1 MSAKRKTLMQGM
13 DALVW
18 WSGTSDKVRHDMSAD
33 ADERQRLPMR
43 WLPLL
48 PMAFAAALL
57 YTAVSFPVSR
67 MVYGIAVPIMAVASA
82 IAINGPLGKPSI
94 DDDEREAALRKN
106 AFFFCTA
113 CLAFLN
119 IIAGPILLLTSALHG
134 WTVERSAGA
143 AFALFMANM
152 TCFVSLPTLYASWKL
167 PRQPES
173 ES

>member
-48 PMAFAAALL
+48 PMAFAAGLIF
-57 YTAVSFPVSR
+57 TSISFSVSN
-67 MVYGIAVPIMAVASA
+67 MVYGVAAPIMAVALA

-106 AFFFCTA
+106 SFFFCTA
-113 CLAFLN
+113 FLAFVN
-119 IIAGPILLLTSALHG
+119 IVAAPILMLTSALHG
-134 WTVERSAGA
+134 WAVERSVGT

-167 PRQPES
+167 PKQS
-173 ES
+173 EILS